1 MEKMKIDVFGK
12 KHTTEDGKKFYT
24 YLTKLKKKDGTEVT
38 AQVKFRE
45 ECGNPKKLPC
55 TIEFDKRDANYDEYE
70 DSYFSEN
77 GTEVPILRRVLW
89 VSKYIESEY
98 IDTSMNDFV

>member
-1 MEKMKIDVFGK
+1 MKAEIFGK
-12 KHTTEDGKKFYT
+12 KRQTEDGKKFYT

-55 TIEFDKRDANYDEYE
+55 TIEFDKKDANYNEIE
-70 DSYFSEN
+70 DSYVTED
-77 GTEVPILRRVLW
+77 GIEVPILRRVLW
-89 VSKYIESEY
+89 VSKYIEKEY
-98 IDTSMNDFV
+98 VDTSMDDFE

>member
-1 MEKMKIDVFGK
+1 MKIEIFGK
-12 KHTTEDGKKFYT
+12 KHTKEDGKKFYT

-55 TIEFDKRDANYDEYE
+55 TIEFDKKDANYNEIKDNYVGE
-70 DSYFSEN
+70 D
-77 GTEVPILRRVLW
+77 GIEVPILRRVLW
-89 VSKYIESEY
+89 VSNYIEKEY
-98 IDTSMNDFV
+98 VDTSMDDFV

>member
-1 MEKMKIDVFGK
+1 MKIDVFGK

-24 YLTKLKKKDGTEVT
+24 YLSKLKKKDGTEVT

-55 TIEFDKRDANYDEYE
+55 TIEFDKKDANYNEIE
-70 DSYFSEN
+70 DSYVAED

-89 VSKYIESEY
+89 VSNYIENEY
-98 IDTSMNDFV
+98 VDISMDDFD